1 MAGRTSPLR
10 GFTTLSPAGHDSFT
24 AAQGAR
30 VTLGTVRTRADIHF
44 HLLPAVDD
52 GPATMDES
60 LALARDA
67 AAEGT
72 GTIVSTP
79 HVRHDHVTDVRELP
93 DRVQQ
98 VRERIVLEGLPVRV
112 LCGGEISY
120 EMVGCLD
127 QLELETIAQG
137 PPGAR
142 WLLVESPF
150 SGAEVLLHEATDE
163 LRDRGFGVVLAH
175 PERSSILLAD
185 DGAALAHEL
194 RHGSLLQLNATSLCG
209 DNGVGVERVAV
220 RLAVLKATVAIASD
234 AHSSVRAPALE
245 LGFRAARAHGI
256 SEPVARR
263 LTGFGP
269 ARLLGAGLVP
279 PLAAVAA

>member
-1 MAGRTSPLR
+1 MRSRT
-10 GFTTLSPAGHDSFT
+10 
-24 AAQGAR
+24 
-30 VTLGTVRTRADIHF
+30 DIHF

-52 GPATMDES
+52 GPATIDES
-60 LALARDA
+60 LALARSA

-72 GTIVSTP
+72 GTIVATP
-79 HVRHDHVTDVRELP
+79 HVRPDHVTDVRELP
-93 DRVQQ
+93 ARVQQ
-98 VRERIVLEGLPVRV
+98 VRERIVLDGLPVRV
-112 LCGGEISY
+112 LCGGELSHA
-120 EMVGCLD
+120 MVGRME
-127 QLELETIAQG
+127 QRELELIAQG
-137 PPGAR
+137 PPDAR

-150 SGAEVLLHEATDE
+150 EDDEQLLHEATDE
-163 LRDRGFGVVLAH
+163 LRNRGFGVVLAH
-175 PERSSILLAD
+175 PERSPALLAD

-194 RHGSLLQLNATSLCG
+194 RHGSLLQLNATSLYG
-209 DNGVGVERVAV
+209 DNGVGAERVAV